1 MKYLIHLILLILCSI
16 SSFGNEKE
24 LLFLENNSNYKAIFK
39 SDFGQKKNVGDLG
52 VKYFLEIYN
61 AINNPVKLGLGFGYE
76 HNPKSQLIKAGLDDS
91 FRMYDSIPIYVFS
104 KVDLMSSSKIN
115 FYIKNNLGYAFN
127 IGNGS
132 FFYDDSSGKVYKVSR
147 LNYAFY
153 YSVGTGVEIDNF
165 IIDLSYNVND
175 GKLNIIDV
183 NSNLKKPTKAVY
195 KSIVLLLGYKFD
207 I

>member
-1 MKYLIHLILLILCSI
+1 MECLIHLILLILCSI

-24 LLFLENNSNYKAIFK
+24 LLFLEKNSNYKVIFK

-52 VKYFLEIYN
+52 VESFLEIYN
-61 AINNPVKLGLGFGYE
+61 AMNNPIKLGVGFGYK
-76 HNPKSQLIKAGLDDS
+76 HNPKSQLGKAGLDDS

-104 KVDLMSSSKIN
+104 KVDLMSSSKVN
-115 FYIKNNLGYAFN
+115 LYIKNNLGYTFN

-132 FFYDDSSGKVYKVSR
+132 FFYDDSSGEVYKVSR

-153 YSVGTGVEIDNF
+153 YSVGAGVEVDNF
-165 IIDLSYNVND
+165 IIDFSYNVND
-175 GKLNIIDV
+175 GKLNIIGV

-195 KSIVLLLGYKFD
+195 KNIVLLFGYKFD